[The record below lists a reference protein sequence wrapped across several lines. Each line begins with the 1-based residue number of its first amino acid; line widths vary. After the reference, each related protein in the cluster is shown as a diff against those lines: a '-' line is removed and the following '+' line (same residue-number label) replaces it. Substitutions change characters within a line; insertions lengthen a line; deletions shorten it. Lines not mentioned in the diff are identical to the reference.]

1 MKGSLKK
8 ALTAVAAGVLAI
20 GMAVSGGAVANADD
34 AVTKANLTIQASDAN
49 TTSLAGRTFAA
60 YRVLTI
66 DSAGTGNKVAAKVNA
81 KYETALK
88 KVTKGSTESDILTY
102 INGLDNDSK
111 VRTFA
116 EALRDEIV
124 EENVPA
130 DVTISGEDSKSVTT
144 PVDFGW
150 YIIDE
155 TTDQTPNSGTKDN
168 APVSLVKATI
178 ANRDVT
184 IDLKGGSPTSAK
196 NIVDDSTGDNPR
208 KVDDYNINDD
218 IVYQLNF
225 TIPEYWSTQYAQNGF
240 WFTMNDQLSDG
251 LTFDRLDSIKVGD
264 QLFKDVAGYDSV
276 LTVNGA
282 AATDEPVAKA
292 KLSIAFGSTADTD
305 AANNKANLKLAG
317 KTVTVYYHAH
327 LNGNA
332 VIAGTGNPNTYNVT
346 YQRSPYTIADGED
359 TPVDTPRVYTYKF
372 QVLKYDA
379 DEEGTSVSLAGAE
392 FKLYAD
398 EAATQEVPLTQPDAD
413 KAVYQ
418 KKASATATAAMV
430 TDSEGHIAIH
440 GLDAGTYYLK
450 ETKAPSGYMLSN
462 TVTKVVIARDG
473 ELPTDGQSS
482 VSYKVND
489 TSIPDTSYATVA
501 VGNHKGTLP
510 STGGMG
516 IAFMV
521 AAGIAL
527 IAAGAF
533 SIMRRRA

>member
-155 TTDQTPNSGTKDN
+155 TTAQTPNSGTKDN

-196 NIVDDSTGDNPR
+196 NIVDDNTGKNQR

-240 WFTMNDQLSDG
+240 WFTMNDQLSTG
-251 LTFDRLDSIKVGD
+251 LTFDEFDSIKVDG
-264 QLFKDVAGYDSV
+264 QEFTAY
-276 LTVNGA
+276 
-282 AATDEPVAKA
+282 EPVKSVEGTDGA
-292 KLSIAFGSTADTD
+292 KLSIAFGSAADTD
-305 AANNKANLKLAG
+305 TANNKANLNLAG

-398 EAATQEVPLTQPDAD
+398 EAATQEVSLTQPDTN

-418 KKASATATAAMV
+418 KASASASATAMV

-462 TVTKVVIARDG
+462 EVTEVVIARDG
-473 ELPTDGQSS
+473 ELPADGQSS
-482 VSYKVND
+482 VSYKVNN